1 MKSPQVYRHAAVR
14 VLLAMALACVL
25 VMQSLLGGG
34 LVALAEPATPNIE
47 ITLNRLTDDNQP
59 TGFKNKYQV
68 TVKCEYLN
76 GQESEDDC
84 LTGGVLKFD
93 GVPKDWNFEIG
104 SSEQLS
110 SVNSAGRT
118 AIVKTI
124 GKQGATFSFEV
135 SVTPPNYVTPNNTSW
150 DLTAA
155 LTSDQLKNPLKSE
168 TIHTN
173 AVANRKLEVDKK
185 ALQESTWIG
194 DTVVWQVAADINDG
208 QKYKGLGVHRPLK
221 VEFSDV
227 LPTGFEPTEIRY
239 AGQKVEFTYDK
250 NSRKLQWSVEGIQV
264 PEPNKAN
271 DVYKFEVHTKVTSA
285 ACQGKPEPCVG
296 KSENA
301 VTATAHYNG
310 AADLTADAKASVSL
324 AGRPDSRGVISK
336 TAVGVPVKVG
346 DATRKGIFPLRYQ
359 DANDKNWDGK
369 ALWRT
374 PQDAYAADDRLNG
387 DRSSLVAGG
396 YTVDVAVYEGSTPVK
411 DGSSLL
417 PLTLSY
423 EDDVPCMDPATVQD
437 GFLYTSRTDGKLCQR
452 PAFHVTAVEIST
464 DAPGSLSVGD
474 FVPVAVLTDGSRVPL
489 TKLGD
494 VEVAE
499 KDKPKRIGSVVYSVP
514 KSARGK
520 VARIVAAPERPLD
533 GAKTWKMTIGGF
545 ADEKLGGDA
554 ILRNQKARVTVTAN
568 KQTKPFIDGR
578 SPIADL
584 HLLGSLH
591 HVEKTWSSIGNQFVP
606 LEPNNEVSKA
616 GIRWQVD
623 FSFRGKTQSSG
634 DIVVSDLL
642 PRGMEIVTD
651 PSKIHRKSG
660 ITDAVYTYDEAE
672 FTRGV
677 SGASKRKVETKVVEN
692 YQDGRTLVQWRIPH
706 TWADPDP
713 SGNVDVVGRFRFAAQ
728 PRYAGS
734 YTNDVYLTD
743 AAEPNFRCPLDTPE
757 DVLNLDGDSATAKAC
772 HGASSWSIDAPAG
785 YRALSLA
792 KAVKGPE
799 DASFAYTPKKAVVPA
814 KGGPVTYRI
823 EATNSSSD
831 ATNGLV
837 FYDVLPHK
845 GDTGV
850 SEKLADQSRG
860 STQSGSFT
868 AMTKVPQGVKVYY
881 SASTNPCRPEV
892 FPNAANSG
900 CVNDWSETAPKN
912 VTALKFVYD
921 GELKPKQTLALEYT
935 ISVPVMKPTDVLWN
949 SVAAKASFASGQ
961 SLPPVEAPKVGA
973 ARVAQ
978 PQFAVEKKSGKASAE
993 DGKWSSTYT
1002 VTVKNTGPF
1011 EGKSALVADTPSLPK
1026 GFTLSGAKVDGATV
1040 DAKSGSFPVT
1050 DGVELAPGGSKTFKV
1065 EISGDY
1071 KAADVDWASVAKC
1084 ETAGGGSVTGGLVNT
1099 VTMDGD
1105 TDGTSNNAACNP
1117 VKKAP
1122 KFAVKKEAS
1131 GEASAANGKW
1141 SSTYKVTVSN
1151 TGEVKGTSKAVTDTP
1166 SVPAGFTVSGAKVD
1180 GKDTTLTDGSFTVTN
1195 GVELAPGESKTFTV
1209 VVSGSFD
1216 PARVKESE
1224 VLQCAGDGAEGAHGF
1239 VNDVTLDGD
1248 SDGEGNNTACTTVEK
1263 APKFAVK
1270 KEASGK
1276 ANAVN
1281 GKWSSAYKVTVT
1293 NTGVLAGKSAAV
1305 VDAPSVPAGFSLT
1318 NATVEGADVA
1328 LADGSFTVTDGVELA
1343 PGESKAFTVVVSGS
1357 YRPADVDWTAA
1368 GQCGAD
1374 GAEGA
1379 HGFVNMVAMP
1389 GDTDGEDNNTACNTV
1404 TKDPAFAVKKESGKA
1419 SAVNGE
1425 WSSTYTVTVTNTG
1438 ERAGKS
1444 AAVVDT
1450 PSVPAGFTVT
1460 GATVDGKRVAV
1471 KDGSFTV
1478 TDGVELGL
1486 GDAKSFTVVVQGSY
1500 SAKADWAKASR
1511 CDADGT
1517 ASGLFNQVSMPGD
1530 SDGAAN
1536 NTACNTVEKPK
1547 TPAVPQKPQKPSK
1560 PQKPVSGLPL
1570 PRTGAPIGL
1579 SAAAGVVTVLAGC
1592 VILVA
1597 GRRSRRS

>member
-14 VLLAMALACVL
+14 VLFAMALACVL

-34 LVALAEPATPNIE
+34 SGALAEPAKPNIE
-47 ITLNRLTDDNQP
+47 ITLKRLTDDNRP
-59 TGFKNKYQV
+59 TGFKNRYQV

-93 GVPKDWNFEIG
+93 GVPDGWNFEIG
-104 SSEQLS
+104 GSDQLS
-110 SVNSAGRT
+110 SVNSGRRT
-118 AIVKTI
+118 ANVKTI

-150 DLTAA
+150 DLTAN
-155 LTSDQLKNPLKSE
+155 LTSDQLNNPLKSE
-168 TIHTN
+168 TIHTT
-173 AVANRKLEVDKK
+173 AVANRKLKLDKK
-185 ALQESTWIG
+185 ALQQSTWIG

-208 QKYKGLGVHRPLK
+208 QKYEGLGVHRPLK
-221 VEFSDV
+221 LEFSDV
-227 LPTGFEPTEIRY
+227 LPIGFEPTEIQY
-239 AGQKVEFTYDK
+239 AGQNVEFTYDNK
-250 NSRKLQWSVEGIQV
+250 NRKLQWSVEGIQV
-264 PEPNKAN
+264 PERDKAN

-310 AADLTADAKASVSL
+310 ADDLTADAQASVSL
-324 AGRPDSRGVISK
+324 AGRPDADGVISK
-336 TAVGVPVKVG
+336 TALGVSVKEG
-346 DATRKGIFPLRYQ
+346 DETRKGIFPLRYQ

-374 PQDAYAADDRLNG
+374 PQEAHDADDRLNG

-396 YTVDVAVYEGSTPVK
+396 YTVDVAVKEGDTPVK

-417 PLTLSY
+417 PLTQSY
-423 EDDVPCMDPATVQD
+423 EDDVPCMDPATVQE
-437 GFLYTSRTDGKLCQR
+437 GVLYTSRTDGKLCQR
-452 PAFHVTAVEIST
+452 PAFHVTAVEIRT

-474 FVPVAVLTDGSRVPL
+474 FVPVAVLTDGSRVSL
-489 TKLGD
+489 KKLGD

-514 KSARGK
+514 ESARGK
-520 VARIVAAPERPLD
+520 VARIVAAPGRPLD

-591 HVEKTWSSIGNQFVP
+591 HVEKTWFSIRNQFVP

-623 FSFRGKTQSSG
+623 FSFRGKAQSSG

-651 PSKIHRKSG
+651 PSKIHRKSD

-677 SGASKRKVETKVVEN
+677 SGGASKRKVETKVVEN

-734 YTNDVYLTD
+734 YTNDAYLTD
-743 AAEPNFRCPLDTPE
+743 AAEPNFRCALDTPE
-757 DVLNLDGDSATAKAC
+757 DVLNLDEDSATAKAC

-868 AMTKVPQGVKVYY
+868 EMTKVPQGVKVYY
-881 SASTNPCRPEV
+881 SPSLNPCRPEV

-912 VTALKFVYD
+912 VKALKFVYD

-1011 EGKSALVADTPSLPK
+1011 EGKSASVADTPSLPK

-1166 SVPAGFTVSGAKVD
+1166 AVPAGFTVSGAKVD
-1180 GKDTTLTDGSFTVTN
+1180 GKDATLTDGSFTVTN

-1224 VLQCAGDGAEGAHGF
+1224 VLHCTGEEGVSDGKGF
-1239 VNDVTLDGD
+1239 ANGVTLDGD
-1248 SDGEGNNTACTTVEK
+1248 SDGQGNNTACTTVEK

-1281 GKWSSAYKVTVT
+1281 GKWSSTYKVTVT
-1293 NTGVLAGKSAAV
+1293 NTGVLAGKSPV
-1305 VDAPSVPAGFSLT
+1305 V
-1318 NATVEGADVA
+1318 
-1328 LADGSFTVTDGVELA
+1328 
-1343 PGESKAFTVVVSGS
+1343 
-1357 YRPADVDWTAA
+1357 
-1368 GQCGAD
+1368 
-1374 GAEGA
+1374 
-1379 HGFVNMVAMP
+1379 
-1389 GDTDGEDNNTACNTV
+1389 
-1404 TKDPAFAVKKESGKA
+1404 
-1419 SAVNGE
+1419 
-1425 WSSTYTVTVTNTG
+1425 
-1438 ERAGKS
+1438 
-1444 AAVVDT
+1444 
-1450 PSVPAGFTVT
+1450 
-1460 GATVDGKRVAV
+1460 
-1471 KDGSFTV
+1471 
-1478 TDGVELGL
+1478 
-1486 GDAKSFTVVVQGSY
+1486 
-1500 SAKADWAKASR
+1500 
-1511 CDADGT
+1511 
-1517 ASGLFNQVSMPGD
+1517 
-1530 SDGAAN
+1530 
-1536 NTACNTVEKPK
+1536 
-1547 TPAVPQKPQKPSK
+1547 
-1560 PQKPVSGLPL
+1560 
-1570 PRTGAPIGL
+1570 
-1579 SAAAGVVTVLAGC
+1579 
-1592 VILVA
+1592 
-1597 GRRSRRS
+1597 

>member
-14 VLLAMALACVL
+14 LLLAMALACVL

-1011 EGKSALVADTPSLPK
+1011 EGKSASVADTPSLPK

-1151 TGEVKGTSKAVTDTP
+1151 TGEVKGTSKTVTDTP

-1224 VLQCAGDGAEGAHGF
+1224 VLHCTGEEGVSDGKGF
-1239 VNDVTLDGD
+1239 ANGVTLDGD
-1248 SDGEGNNTACTTVEK
+1248 SDGQGNNTACTTVEKAPKFAVKKEASGKANAVNGKWSSTYKVTVTNTGVLAGKSPVVTDKPAAPKGFLITSAKIDKGEPMTLTNGEFTVSEGVELAPGESKSFTVVVLGTYVSGQADGAAASQCDAAVQDASKGGFFNQVTMKGDSDGSKNNTACTTVEK

-1293 NTGVLAGKSAAV
+1293 NT
-1305 VDAPSVPAGFSLT
+1305 
-1318 NATVEGADVA
+1318 
-1328 LADGSFTVTDGVELA
+1328 
-1343 PGESKAFTVVVSGS
+1343 
-1357 YRPADVDWTAA
+1357 
-1368 GQCGAD
+1368 
-1374 GAEGA
+1374 
-1379 HGFVNMVAMP
+1379 
-1389 GDTDGEDNNTACNTV
+1389 
-1404 TKDPAFAVKKESGKA
+1404 
-1419 SAVNGE
+1419 
-1425 WSSTYTVTVTNTG
+1425 
-1438 ERAGKS
+1438 
-1444 AAVVDT
+1444 
-1450 PSVPAGFTVT
+1450 
-1460 GATVDGKRVAV
+1460 
-1471 KDGSFTV
+1471 
-1478 TDGVELGL
+1478 
-1486 GDAKSFTVVVQGSY
+1486 
-1500 SAKADWAKASR
+1500 
-1511 CDADGT
+1511 
-1517 ASGLFNQVSMPGD
+1517 
-1530 SDGAAN
+1530 
-1536 NTACNTVEKPK
+1536 
-1547 TPAVPQKPQKPSK
+1547 
-1560 PQKPVSGLPL
+1560 
-1570 PRTGAPIGL
+1570 
-1579 SAAAGVVTVLAGC
+1579 
-1592 VILVA
+1592 
-1597 GRRSRRS
+1597 